1 MTGVQTCALPI
12 YRIPGNTAADP
23 YHADVLGRF
32 TQKLTRALAKLKRR
46 LQGHYERAHPTQTE
60 LVRRAIAEAEAC
72 AWELSPFPHLF
83 LPDLVEVRIAALLAS
98 QLTRAHSEAAFT
110 RAE

>member
-1 MTGVQTCALPI
+1 MS
-12 YRIPGNTAADP
+12 
-23 YHADVLGRF
+23 
-32 TQKLTRALAKLKRR
+32 RALAKLKRR
-46 LQGHYERAHPTQTE
+46 LQRHYERAHPMQTE

-98 QLTRAHSEAAFT
+98 QLACARSEAALIP
-110 RAE
+110 AE